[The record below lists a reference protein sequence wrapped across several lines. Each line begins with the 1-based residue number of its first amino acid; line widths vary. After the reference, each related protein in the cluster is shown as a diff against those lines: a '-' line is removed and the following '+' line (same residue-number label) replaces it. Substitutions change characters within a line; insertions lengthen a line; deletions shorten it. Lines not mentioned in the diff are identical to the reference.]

1 MSNPGVILLAEH
13 KKSGGCFEKLR
24 IEDNLGE
31 SVHIHLDDFRIDLT
45 LNEYQSFSELIWQAL
60 VELDDL
66 PNELEASNFLSDT
79 YKAVSYQRPILM
91 SKKIKLKELKFIKRS
106 NWLRFFYLYKLVNIE
121 QTPQF
126 LFLTGKS
133 KEYVRYPQKNHL
145 GMNNVER
152 LKRRSVGMLDE
163 NTSAAIIFG
172 NQSSVIRD
180 GMHMCS
186 LLAYKYGVVSKV
198 NVIKVV
204 NVDLR
209 NKLNH
214 GIIWSLKSIISSTYF
229 ITRRFL
235 IVFLRKILSYR

>member
-31 SVHIHLDDFRIDLT
+31 SIHIHLDDFRIDLT
-45 LNEYQSFSELIWQAL
+45 INEYQSFSELIWQAL

-66 PNELEASNFLSDT
+66 PNELETSNFLSDI
-79 YKAVSYQRPILM
+79 YKAVSYQQPILTQ
-91 SKKIKLKELKFIKRS
+91 KKLKLEKLKFIKRS
-106 NWLRFFYLYKLVNIE
+106 SWLRFFYLYKLVNIE

-133 KEYVRYPQKNHL
+133 KEYERYPQKNYL
-145 GMNNVER
+145 GINNIDR
-152 LKRRSVGMLDE
+152 LTRRSVGVLED

-172 NQSSVIRD
+172 NQSLVIRD
-180 GMHMCS
+180 GMHLCS
-186 LLAYKYGVVSKV
+186 LLAYKYGVMSKV
-198 NVIKVV
+198 NVIRVV

-214 GIIWSLKSIISSTYF
+214 GIIWSLKNIISSTYF
-229 ITRRFL
+229 IKRRFL
-235 IVFLRKILSYR
+235 IIFLRKILSYR